1 MQRICLVEDEK
12 SIGEIIQLNLEL
24 EGYEIIWKKSGTD
37 ASAFFEDSLNF
48 DLIILDVMLPGVNG
62 IDLCRQIRKKSD
74 VPILFLSAKGTTT
87 DRIQGLKSGGND
99 YLPKPYD
106 LEELLLRVKILV
118 GSIMSE
124 TTEQVS
130 IGDYEVNF
138 KSFVLINKE
147 SSEEIRLS
155 KKEIALIQLFL
166 SREGEVVSRDEILDK
181 IWGKDQF
188 PTSRTID
195 NYILNLR
202 KIFEKDRK
210 NPQYFHSIRGVGYKF
225 TA

>member
-24 EGYEIIWKKSGTD
+24 EGYQIIWKNNGNE
-37 ASAFFEDSLNF
+37 ARAFFEEDLNF

-62 IDLCRQIRKKSD
+62 IDLCRQIRDKSK

-87 DRIQGLKSGGND
+87 DRIKGLKSGGND
-99 YLPKPYD
+99 YLSKPFD
-106 LEELLLRVKILV
+106 LEELLLRVQVLV
-118 GSIMSE
+118 GKNTHE
-124 TTEQVS
+124 LLEKVV
-130 IGDYEVNF
+130 IGSYELNF
-138 KSFVLINKE
+138 KSFNLTHLN
-147 SSEEIRLS
+147 SSEETSLS
-155 KKEIALIQLFL
+155 KKEIALIQLFVE
-166 SREGEVVSRDEILDK
+166 REGEVVSRDEILDK

-202 KIFEKDRK
+202 KIFEEDPKK
-210 NPQYFHSIRGVGYKF
+210 PNLFSFYKRGWV
-225 TA
+225 